1 MAEFRGLSVKVPI
14 KFSEKAQKEL
24 YETCVAYKELAEV
37 RGVENDKLRELVSDY
52 AAMTQ
57 YLLMRQPMLFPD
69 KANELQ
75 ELDEKR
81 REMGIEVDE

>member
-37 RGVENDKLRELVSDY
+37 RGVENDKLRKLVRNLYACEEYAECSYCPYREEPCDFEYDMRELGFEVS
-52 AAMTQ
+52 
-57 YLLMRQPMLFPD
+57 
-69 KANELQ
+69 
-75 ELDEKR
+75 
-81 REMGIEVDE
+81 